1 MTSTGES
8 NLNLTR
14 EQLEILKFVRKGHN
28 VVITGQAGVGKSRVV
43 RAIREDC
50 SKRNL
55 TVGVICSTGIS
66 CTVYESGT
74 ASTVHS
80 FYGFGV
86 ADLPSALVVTRSV
99 ANYSV
104 RERVGNLDVIIGDEA
119 SMPSSARMLELVNA
133 VHHCLVEPD
142 SADFMCAFA
151 GKQVII
157 VGEFSYNC
165 LLYPTEY
172 PTQVSVILQSSLMA
186 LTTLDFPTP
195 AYPVITTLCPF
206 LTNSSISNCSRVKF
220 KLLSPV
226 LVIVGFSQAF
236 SR

>member
-28 VVITGQAGVGKSRVV
+28 LVITGQAGVGKSRVV

-55 TVGVICSTGIS
+55 RVGVICSTGIS

-157 VGEFSYNC
+157 VGEF
-165 LLYPTEY
+165 
-172 PTQVSVILQSSLMA
+172 LQL
-186 LTTLDFPTP
+186 P
-195 AYPVITTLCPF
+195 PVPNRVP
-206 LTNSSISNCSRVKF
+206 NSSFFYTAVFPDGPRHPG
-220 KLLSPV
+220 LSYSC
-226 LVIVGFSQAF
+226 LSSYYNIVSLSDELKYF
-236 SR
+236 